1 METVRKRE
9 YRAAQSH
16 FDATSKSTRRSLCHL
31 AIDLCKIANRRRDLY
46 HVVSDATP
54 KEFYK
59 KLAVWCE
66 TLKMINEAILF
77 LQSINRSYWS

>member
-9 YRAAQSH
+9 YRAAESH
-16 FDATSKSTRRSLCHL
+16 FDATFKSTRRSLCHL

-59 KLAVWCE
+59 KTCCMVWN
-66 TLKMINEAILF
+66 T
-77 LQSINRSYWS
+77 